1 MQTLFAASVLHAD
14 FKKLPEQLRILD
26 VNGINRYHFD
36 IMDGHF
42 VPNFGIS
49 PAIMASI
56 NHLTE
61 LPFEA
66 HLMIEHPEQF
76 ISMIAQAGAA
86 SILVHAETMLQLRR
100 VIGQIRK
107 AGCRPGV
114 ALNPTTP
121 PDALSYIL
129 PDVSSVLLLSA
140 DVGDTEHS
148 AFSDTVLD
156 KIREVRDLIND
167 QRLAVEVMVEGGITQ
182 ERIGPCVRAGADVI
196 ILGTSGLFSQ
206 PDLAA
211 VIRAARQSALNA
223 RQMLA

>member
-1 MQTLFAASVLHAD
+1 
-14 FKKLPEQLRILD
+14 
-26 VNGINRYHFD
+26 
-36 IMDGHF
+36 
-42 VPNFGIS
+42 
-49 PAIMASI
+49 
-56 NHLTE
+56 
-61 LPFEA
+61 
-66 HLMIEHPEQF
+66 MIEHPKQF

-86 SILVHAETMLQLRR
+86 SILVHAETTLQLRR

-121 PDALSYIL
+121 PDALSSIL